1 MNPSARPTE
10 TVTGIGL
17 AGTVYG
23 FLTQAD
29 VSQPVAALV
38 AVAVAFAPA
47 AVSRIVDAVRGPGK
61 PPAVVESKRSR
72 TRT

>member
-1 MNPSARPTE
+1 MNPTTRPTE

-29 VSQPVAALV
+29 VSHPVAALV
-38 AVAVAFAPA
+38 AVAVAFVPA
-47 AVSRIVDAVRGPGK
+47 TISKVVDAVRTPA

-72 TRT
+72 S